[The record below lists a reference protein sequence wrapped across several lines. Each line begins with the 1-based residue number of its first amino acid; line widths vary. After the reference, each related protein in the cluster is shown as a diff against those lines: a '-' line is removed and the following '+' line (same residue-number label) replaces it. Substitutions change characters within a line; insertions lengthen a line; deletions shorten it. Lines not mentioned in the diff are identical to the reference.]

1 MIGGIKPE
9 NLEFDIVEQ
18 PKWKRYLSAFME
30 KTGRHYSHIS

>member
-18 PKWKRYLSAFME
+18 PKWKRKSSSIHGKNGTAL
-30 KTGRHYSHIS
+30 